1 MRAERLI
8 SILMLLQTR
17 RHVTA
22 RELAERLEVSERTV
36 YRDVEALSAAGIPI
50 YTERGPGGGCKLTD
64 GYRSNLTGLNENELR
79 SLLVPGFSPA
89 LPEGKGEKTRD
100 AALLKV
106 LAALPAVQRRSIE
119 HARERLFFDPRPWFV
134 GEAITPFLPL
144 LREAVWH
151 DRYVRLFYHKPSA
164 EVVER
169 LVEPLGLV
177 SKAGI
182 WYLVGRN
189 KQQMRVYRLSRVRDV
204 EVLEETFERP
214 LDFDLER
221 YWTEW
226 SANFQE
232 SIATYSVTVR
242 VAPEFLPI
250 LPMIMGESVRQLI
263 REAGPGDEK
272 GHITLTLRFE
282 SKETTCSFILGFI
295 YRQEVTPGSST
306 FVPGIEILE
315 PPEMRQAV
323 LECARKIVALYNV
336 E

>member
-79 SLLVPGFSPA
+79 SLLVPGFGPA
-89 LPEGKGEKTRD
+89 LPEGKGEKARD

-134 GEAITPFLPL
+134 GDAATPFLPL

-151 DRYVRLFYHKPSA
+151 DRLIRLFYHKPDT
-164 EVVER
+164 EVAAR

-182 WYLVGRN
+182 WYLVGRS
-189 KQQMRVYRLSRVRDV
+189 KQQMRIYRLSRVRDV

-232 SIATYSVTVR
+232 SISTYSVTVR

-263 REAGPGDEK
+263 REAGPGDEE
-272 GHITLTLRFE
+272 GRITLTLRFE

-295 YRQEVTPGSST
+295 YQQELTPGFTT

-323 LECARKIVALYNV
+323 LECARKIVTIYSP